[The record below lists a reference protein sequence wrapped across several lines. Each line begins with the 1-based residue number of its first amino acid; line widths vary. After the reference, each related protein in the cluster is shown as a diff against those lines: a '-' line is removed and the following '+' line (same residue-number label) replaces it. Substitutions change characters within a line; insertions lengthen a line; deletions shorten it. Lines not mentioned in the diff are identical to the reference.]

1 MKKPYDTNFTGLK
14 SYFYGFSN
22 SVFFLFFNL
31 RYKRWEIN
39 IKNGGSKGVNSTIRR
54 YQAVDLMIWSI
65 ILFVFEFIV
74 VKAGSVWFRAQLW
87 TLSIVPALVAVV
99 YMRWSAFGVLY
110 SALGGI
116 ALCFAS
122 GASTQQ
128 YLIYTLGNLFSVV
141 LLLFLKFIGKE
152 KIRDSVFT
160 SIIFALASALSMQI
174 GRGVVA
180 ALLGN
185 GIGSIVTF
193 IATDIIS
200 ELFAILIIC
209 ITRKLDGVFED
220 QISYLVRVNNEEN
233 EKGGR
238 E

>member
-1 MKKPYDTNFTGLK
+1 MEGA
-14 SYFYGFSN
+14 
-22 SVFFLFFNL
+22 
-31 RYKRWEIN
+31 
-39 IKNGGSKGVNSTIRR
+39 KGVNSTIRR
-54 YQAVDLMIWSI
+54 YQSVDLMIWSI
-65 ILFVFEFIV
+65 LLLVFEFIV
-74 VKAGSVWFRAQLW
+74 VKAGSVWFRNQLW
-87 TLSIVPALVAVV
+87 TLSIIPALVAIV
-99 YMRWSAFGVLY
+99 YMRWGVFGIFY

-128 YLIYTLGNLFSVV
+128 YLIYTLGNMFSIV
-141 LLLFLKFIGKE
+141 LLLMVKFIGKE
-152 KIRDSVFT
+152 KIRESVFA
-160 SIIFALASALSMQI
+160 SIIFALVSALSMQI

-185 GIGSIVTF
+185 GIGSVVTF
-193 IATDIIS
+193 ITTDIIS
-200 ELFAILIIC
+200 DLFAILIVC

-233 EKGGR
+233 DKGGR

>member
-1 MKKPYDTNFTGLK
+1 MEGA
-14 SYFYGFSN
+14 
-22 SVFFLFFNL
+22 
-31 RYKRWEIN
+31 
-39 IKNGGSKGVNSTIRR
+39 KGVNSTIRR
-54 YQAVDLMIWSI
+54 YQSVDLMIWSI
-65 ILFVFEFIV
+65 LLLVFEFIV
-74 VKAGSVWFRAQLW
+74 VKAGSVWFRNQLW
-87 TLSIVPALVAVV
+87 TLSIIPALVAIV
-99 YMRWSAFGVLY
+99 YMRWGVFGIFY

-128 YLIYTLGNLFSVV
+128 YLIYTLGNMFSIV
-141 LLLFLKFIGKE
+141 LLLMVKFIGKE
-152 KIRDSVFT
+152 KIRESVFA
-160 SIIFALASALSMQI
+160 SIIFALVSALSMQI

-185 GIGSIVTF
+185 GIGSVVTF

-200 ELFAILIIC
+200 DLFALLIVC

-233 EKGGR
+233 DKGGR

>member
-1 MKKPYDTNFTGLK
+1 MEGA
-14 SYFYGFSN
+14 
-22 SVFFLFFNL
+22 
-31 RYKRWEIN
+31 
-39 IKNGGSKGVNSTIRR
+39 KGVNSTIRR
-54 YQAVDLMIWSI
+54 YQSVDLMIWSI
-65 ILFVFEFIV
+65 LLLVFEFIV
-74 VKAGSVWFRAQLW
+74 VKAGSVWFRNQLW
-87 TLSIVPALVAVV
+87 TLSIIPALVAIV
-99 YMRWSAFGVLY
+99 YMRWGVFGIFY

-128 YLIYTLGNLFSVV
+128 YLIYTLGNMFSIV
-141 LLLFLKFIGKE
+141 LLLMVKFIGKE
-152 KIRDSVFT
+152 KIRESVFA

-185 GIGSIVTF
+185 GIGSVVTF
-193 IATDIIS
+193 ITTDIIS
-200 ELFAILIIC
+200 DLFALLIVC

-233 EKGGR
+233 DKGGR

>member
-1 MKKPYDTNFTGLK
+1 
-14 SYFYGFSN
+14 
-22 SVFFLFFNL
+22 
-31 RYKRWEIN
+31 
-39 IKNGGSKGVNSTIRR
+39 
-54 YQAVDLMIWSI
+54 
-65 ILFVFEFIV
+65 
-74 VKAGSVWFRAQLW
+74 
-87 TLSIVPALVAVV
+87 
-99 YMRWSAFGVLY
+99 
-110 SALGGI
+110 
-116 ALCFAS
+116 
-122 GASTQQ
+122 
-128 YLIYTLGNLFSVV
+128 
-141 LLLFLKFIGKE
+141 
-152 KIRDSVFT
+152 
-160 SIIFALASALSMQI
+160 MQI

>member
-1 MKKPYDTNFTGLK
+1 MEGA
-14 SYFYGFSN
+14 
-22 SVFFLFFNL
+22 
-31 RYKRWEIN
+31 
-39 IKNGGSKGVNSTIRR
+39 KGVNSTIRR
-54 YQAVDLMIWSI
+54 YQSVDLMIWSI
-65 ILFVFEFIV
+65 LLLVFEFIV
-74 VKAGSVWFRAQLW
+74 VKAGSVWFRNQLW
-87 TLSIVPALVAVV
+87 TLSIIPALVAIV
-99 YMRWSAFGVLY
+99 YMRWGVFGIFY

-128 YLIYTLGNLFSVV
+128 YLIYTLGNMFSIV
-141 LLLFLKFIGKE
+141 LLLMVKFIGKE
-152 KIRDSVFT
+152 KIRESVFA
-160 SIIFALASALSMQI
+160 SIIFALVSALSMQI

-185 GIGSIVTF
+185 GIGSVVTF
-193 IATDIIS
+193 ITTDIIS
-200 ELFAILIIC
+200 DLFALLIVC

-233 EKGGR
+233 DKGGR

>member
-1 MKKPYDTNFTGLK
+1 M
-14 SYFYGFSN
+14 
-22 SVFFLFFNL
+22 
-31 RYKRWEIN
+31 
-39 IKNGGSKGVNSTIRR
+39 NSTIRR
-54 YQAVDLMIWSI
+54 YQSVDLMIWSI
-65 ILFVFEFIV
+65 LLLVFEFIV
-74 VKAGSVWFRAQLW
+74 VKAGSVWFRNQLW
-87 TLSIVPALVAVV
+87 TLSIVPALVAIV
-99 YMRWSAFGVLY
+99 YMRWGAFGIFY

-128 YLIYTLGNLFSVV
+128 YLIYTLGNMFSIV
-141 LLLFLKFIGKE
+141 LLFMVKFIGKE
-152 KIRDSVFT
+152 KIRESVST
-160 SIIFALASALSMQI
+160 SIIFALVSALSMQI

-185 GIGSIVTF
+185 GIGSVVTF
-193 IATDIIS
+193 ITTDIIS
-200 ELFAILIIC
+200 DLFALLIVC

-233 EKGGR
+233 DKGGR

>member
-1 MKKPYDTNFTGLK
+1 MEGA
-14 SYFYGFSN
+14 
-22 SVFFLFFNL
+22 
-31 RYKRWEIN
+31 
-39 IKNGGSKGVNSTIRR
+39 KGVNSTIRR
-54 YQAVDLMIWSI
+54 YQSVDLMIWSI
-65 ILFVFEFIV
+65 LLLVFEFIV
-74 VKAGSVWFRAQLW
+74 VKAGSVWFRNQLW
-87 TLSIVPALVAVV
+87 TLSIIPALVAIV
-99 YMRWSAFGVLY
+99 YMRWGVFGIFY

-128 YLIYTLGNLFSVV
+128 YLIYTLGNMFSIV
-141 LLLFLKFIGKE
+141 LLLMVKFIGKE
-152 KIRDSVFT
+152 KIRESVFA

-185 GIGSIVTF
+185 GIGGVVTF
-193 IATDIIS
+193 ITTDIIS
-200 ELFAILIIC
+200 DLFALLIVC

-233 EKGGR
+233 DKGGR

>member
-1 MKKPYDTNFTGLK
+1 M
-14 SYFYGFSN
+14 
-22 SVFFLFFNL
+22 
-31 RYKRWEIN
+31 
-39 IKNGGSKGVNSTIRR
+39 NSTIRR
-54 YQAVDLMIWSI
+54 YQTVDLMIWSI

-99 YMRWSAFGVLY
+99 YMRWGAFGILY

-141 LLLFLKFIGKE
+141 LLLFLKLIGKE
-152 KIRDSVFT
+152 KIRDSIFT

-180 ALLGN
+180 ALIGN